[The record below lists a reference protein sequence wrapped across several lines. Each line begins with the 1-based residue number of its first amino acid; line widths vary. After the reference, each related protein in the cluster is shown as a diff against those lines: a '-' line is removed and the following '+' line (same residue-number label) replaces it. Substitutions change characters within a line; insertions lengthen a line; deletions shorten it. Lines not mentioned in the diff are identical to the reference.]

1 MKKNSGEYRSWK
13 KKNDYKKLR
22 NRINAK
28 KGRHHYANN
37 RKNNKSSLPY
47 KVFTTPKK
55 FSILNNPEE
64 TIEFFNEILKVIK
77 NIPSI
82 KNSRHVYLLKIDMMQ
97 IESITGDALMYLLT
111 VMKNTKMQ
119 KEKRII
125 WKGNF
130 PKNDSLNKFLKKS
143 GFLNYMKTAE
153 QNLIHSDEN
162 IEIQS
167 GKFMQGDIAKYICD
181 FTNNKLNTSKLYS
194 KFLYRMLTELMTNTK
209 DHAYNKHSKFDFCWY
224 IFVENTNDKIKYTFM
239 DNGIGIPTTVLKKFR
254 EKIIEKL
261 NLDKEYKYIESAL
274 KGEFRTETREE
285 HRGTGLPDIYKISK
299 NKSIDNLTII
309 SNYAYYSK
317 DKSSYDLATEL
328 EGTILYWEI
337 SKTKGDILYEN

>member
-1 MKKNSGEYRSWK
+1 MRKNSSEYRIWK

-28 KGRHHYANN
+28 KGKHHYKSN
-37 RKNNKSSLPY
+37 REHKERNLPY
-47 KVFTTPKK
+47 KVFTTPKQ

-64 TIEFFNEILKVIK
+64 TIEFFNGILRVIE

-82 KNSRHVYLLKIDMMQ
+82 KNSRHVYLLKIDMME
-97 IESITGDALMYLLT
+97 IESVTGDALMYLLT

-119 KEKRII
+119 KDKRII

-130 PKNDSLNKFLKKS
+130 PKNDKLEKFLKES
-143 GFLNYMKTAE
+143 GFLNYMRTAE

-167 GKFMQGDIAKYICD
+167 GRFMQGDIAKYICD
-181 FTNNKLNTSKLYS
+181 FTNDKLNKGKLYS

-209 DHAYNKHSKFDFCWY
+209 DHAYNKKSKFDFCWY

-254 EKIIEKL
+254 ERIIEIL

-274 KGEFRTETREE
+274 KGEFRTETKLE
-285 HRGTGLPDIYKISK
+285 HRGTGLPDIYEISK
-299 NKSIDNLTII
+299 NKSISNLTII

-317 DKSSYDLATEL
+317 ENSSYDLGTEL

-337 SKTKGDILYEN
+337 VKTKGDMTYEN